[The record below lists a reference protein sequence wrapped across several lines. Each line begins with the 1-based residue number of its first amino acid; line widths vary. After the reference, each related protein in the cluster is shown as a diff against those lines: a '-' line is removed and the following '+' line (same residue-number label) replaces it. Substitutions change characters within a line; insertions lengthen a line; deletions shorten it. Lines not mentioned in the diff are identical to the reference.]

1 MKNLPN
7 LLIVDDSD
15 VNIALLEAMVSRTS
29 VYLIKALSGTEALE
43 KVRGIEL
50 ALAIIDVRM
59 PGMDGFELAKKLNQN
74 RFEDKVPIIFLTAV
88 RTDENDEF
96 EGYDSGAVD
105 YLYKPVSKRVL
116 LNKINVFIDLYNQKQ
131 TIVGEAAKLQK
142 ATAKLILA
150 NEALKRSEAKYK
162 SYIESAP
169 DGVFVT
175 DEKGKY
181 KEVNEA
187 ACRITGYSKEM
198 LLTMSIS
205 DLIADDYKELGLA
218 DFGKLIETGILKADL
233 PFCYKTGNRRWWNLE
248 AVKLSKTRYLGFV
261 KDITTRIDQ
270 KNSLKAYQLELEIQ
284 NEEMMQAKNQAEIVS
299 NKYFELYDFAPS
311 GYFTLSSEKIIKEI
325 NYSGA
330 RILGKDHSLLKDSHF
345 GFFISANSLPKF
357 NDFFIN
363 IQKFKTKQACDVVLQ
378 TDDNQL
384 KHVHIEGLCDANNE
398 QFLLNVI
405 DISDL
410 KKIEEVLKESEE
422 KYRTMLNASPDGIF
436 LIGLNGVISEISDIG
451 IEMLSADN
459 KNEII
464 GNKFSLYV
472 PSHERKSLKKI
483 LENTMSEGICQNIEM
498 QIRKINKA
506 LFLCNISST
515 LIQDVDGNPVSFMF
529 IIRDISFQKEIET
542 RQIHADR
549 MANLGQMASGIAHEI
564 NQPLNNISMVMD
576 KILFDAAK
584 TGNVEIEFLK
594 NRSEKIFENITRIS
608 NIIDHVRL
616 FSRSHDNYI
625 STAFDINT
633 TIENACSMLSEQ
645 FKHLQINLSLELDRL
660 IPMITG
666 NSHKFE
672 QVIINLLANAKDAVM
687 ERAGNQKEYTD
698 LKIGII
704 TRQDGQFLVTE
715 ITDNGIG
722 IDNKS
727 LQNVMLPFFTTKEEG
742 KGTGL
747 GLPICYQIVKEMNG
761 TINVSSER
769 FVGTKIKLMF
779 DIIENNRK

>member
-1 MKNLPN
+1 
-7 LLIVDDSD
+7 
-15 VNIALLEAMVSRTS
+15 
-29 VYLIKALSGTEALE
+29 
-43 KVRGIEL
+43 
-50 ALAIIDVRM
+50 
-59 PGMDGFELAKKLNQN
+59 
-74 RFEDKVPIIFLTAV
+74 
-88 RTDENDEF
+88 
-96 EGYDSGAVD
+96 
-105 YLYKPVSKRVL
+105 VL
-116 LNKINVFIDLYNQKQ
+116 LSKINVFIDLYNQKQ
-131 TIVGEAAKLQK
+131 IIVGEAAKLQK

-150 NEALKRSEAKYK
+150 NEALKRSEAKYR

-205 DLIADDYKELGLA
+205 DLLSDDYKELGLA

-233 PFCYKTGNRRWWNLE
+233 PFCYKTGTRRWWNLE

-261 KDITTRIDQ
+261 KDITTRIEQ
-270 KNSLKAYQLELEIQ
+270 KNSLKAYQLELEMQ
-284 NEEMMQAKNQAEIVS
+284 NEEIRQAKNLAEFVS
-299 NKYFELYDFAPS
+299 TKYSQLYDFAPS
-311 GYFTLSSEKIIKEI
+311 GYFTLSSEKIIKEL

-330 RILGKDHSLLKDSHF
+330 RILGKDRSLLKDSHF

-357 NDFFIN
+357 NDFFID

-378 TDDNQL
+378 TDDDQL

-410 KKIEEVLKESEE
+410 KKIKKVLKESEE

-451 IEMLSADN
+451 IEMLNADN

-483 LENTMSEGICQNIEM
+483 FENTMSEGICQNIEM
-498 QIRKINKA
+498 QIRKRNKA

-515 LIQDVDGNPVSFMF
+515 LIQDVDGNPVSFMI

-594 NRSEKIFENITRIS
+594 DRSEKIFENITRIS

-645 FKHLQINLSLELDRL
+645 FKHLQINLSLELERL
-660 IPMITG
+660 IPKITG

-687 ERAGNQKEYTD
+687 ERAGNQKEFTD
-698 LKIGII
+698 LKIGIR

-779 DIIENNRK
+779 DIKENSRK